1 MKRVRDILRGFAGG
15 DRGAALVELAV
26 VVPLFLLVFL
36 GIIDFG
42 RLGYDVVTAEKA
54 MQQAARIAIVR
65 TPACAGVAGVPVV
78 PNTTGRDP
86 ANSDPIPP
94 RFGTACNAGATI
106 CAPVAEA
113 SCTLAQGIAA
123 GNATA
128 IEIWSRIDDIVPANA
143 TAANVRI
150 TYTDSAEVFVDST
163 GASIPNLRLGF
174 LGGPYVPIVTAQV
187 QGLTFNFV
195 TPIAGFV
202 RMMGG
207 TSTFARSVQFPALS
221 VSLPAEDLAPGEN
234 G

>member
-106 CAPVAEA
+106 CAPVAES

-150 TYTDSAEVFVDST
+150 TYTDSTVLGST
-163 GASIPNLRLGF
+163 NLRLGF

>member
-113 SCTLAQGIAA
+113 SCTLAQGIAV

-150 TYTDSAEVFVDST
+150 TYTDSTVLGST
-163 GASIPNLRLGF
+163 NLRLGF

-221 VSLPAEDLAPGEN
+221 VSLPAEDLARGED

>member
-150 TYTDSAEVFVDST
+150 TYTDSTVLGST
-163 GASIPNLRLGF
+163 NLRLGF